1 MVRERADSSFE
12 PDRPDNLVAFLE
24 GTVRRFPGRPAFG
37 VRREDGTYRW
47 MTFGEIGKRVDAL
60 RGALAG
66 LGLKRGDAVG
76 IIANNRPEW
85 AIAAFAAYGLGARFV
100 PMYEA
105 EIPRTWRYIVEDAS
119 VRMLFVSRPDVLER
133 LKPAI
138 EGLPSLE
145 RIFLIEG
152 EGPDT
157 MADLERKGAD
167 TPVAA
172 VHPAPGETAALIYTS
187 GTTGDPKGVL
197 LTHGNFTSN
206 SHAGRM
212 MFPMLTEED
221 VCLSILPWAHS
232 YGQTAELYTMIQ
244 VGASIG
250 IMGSVNTLQGD
261 FRAVRPTFLIAVPR
275 VFNRIYDGIIARMN
289 REGGVK
295 KKLFFFALDG
305 AKEKRRMEE
314 TGKSSFLTNLK
325 WRIGDRLVFRKIR
338 EAFGGRLRGALS
350 GSAVMNPEIARFFFD
365 VGVPVYDCYGLTET
379 SPAVTMNSPASFRLG
394 TVGRAIDRVKVVID
408 ASLGDPSL
416 GDGEIVVYGPN
427 VMMGYHNKPEE
438 TRAVLMEDGGL
449 RTGDRGRLDSN
460 GFLSITG
467 RIKEQYKLENGKF
480 VFPTALEEDIRLVP
494 LVENAMVY
502 GENRPYNVCL
512 VVLDP
517 AAVEAWGRERKLPG
531 SPDEWAGRADVR
543 EEATRQIVESLRKK
557 YGGYEI
563 PARFLF
569 LGENFSLEGGTL
581 TQTLKLKRNVVFEH
595 YRDLIERAYEPKDT

>member
-1 MVRERADSSFE
+1 MESSFE
-12 PDRPDNLVAFLE
+12 LDKPDNLVEFLE
-24 GTVRRFPGRPAFG
+24 GTVKRFPGRPAFG
-37 VRREDGTYRW
+37 VRGGDGTYRW
-47 MTFGEIGKRVDAL
+47 TTYGEIGKRVDAL
-60 RGALAG
+60 RGGLAG

-76 IIANNRPEW
+76 IIADNRPEW
-85 AIAAFAAYGLGARFV
+85 AIAAFAAYGLAARFV

-105 EIPRTWRYIVEDAS
+105 EIPRTWRYIVADAS
-119 VRMLFVSRPDVLER
+119 VRVLFVSRPEVMER
-133 LKPAI
+133 VKPVI
-138 EGLPSLE
+138 EGISSLE
-145 RIFLIEG
+145 HVFLIEG
-152 EGPDT
+152 EGPGT
-157 MADLERKGAD
+157 MADLERKGGN
-167 TPVAA
+167 TSVAA
-172 VHPAPGETAALIYTS
+172 LRPAAGEAAALIYTS

-206 SHAGRM
+206 SHAGRK
-212 MFPMLTEED
+212 MFPMLEEND

-275 VFNRIYDGIIARMN
+275 VFNRIYDGLFARMN
-289 REGGVK
+289 REGGMK
-295 KKLFFFALDG
+295 KKLFYFALER
-305 AKEKRRMEE
+305 AKEKRRIEE
-314 TGKSSFLTNLK
+314 AGESLSFLTGLK
-325 WRIGDRLVFRKIR
+325 WRIGDRLVFRKVR
-338 EAFGGRLRGALS
+338 EALGGRLKGALS

-365 VGVPVYDCYGLTET
+365 IGVPVYDCYGLTET
-379 SPAVTMNSPASFRLG
+379 SPAVTMNAPAAFRLG
-394 TVGRAIDRVKVVID
+394 TVGRAVDKVKVVID
-408 ASLGDPSL
+408 ESLGDPAL

-427 VMMGYHNKPEE
+427 VMTGYHNKPEE

-449 RTGDRGRLDSN
+449 RTGDRGRLDGD

-480 VFPTALEEDIRLVP
+480 VFPAALEEDIRLVP

-517 AAVEAWGRERKLPG
+517 AAVEAWGRERNLPG
-531 SPDEWAGRADVR
+531 SPERWNGRADVR
-543 EEATRQIVESLRKK
+543 EEATRQILDLLKRK

-563 PARFLF
+563 PAKFLF

-581 TQTLKLKRNVVFEH
+581 TQTLKLKRKVVFDH
-595 YRDLIERAYEPKDT
+595 YRDLIERAYETEER